1 MKSSQNLCVFFEI
14 KKSASLLKRVISLL
28 AKANN
33 TWWEANNSTSHS
45 FPSFSLVSLLIIY
58 QSRGERGT
66 RGPVFHGSGGKD
78 QPACRTVR
86 QVSYKFMPE
95 TRFPSAFLKI
105 PLNLMELTWNC
116 LKLQVESET
125 LLFSETGCAFR
136 KKGYIL
142 EHQLIP
148 FLWKWL

>member
-1 MKSSQNLCVFFEI
+1 MKSSQNSCVFFEI
-14 KKSASLLKRVISLL
+14 RKSASLLKRVILLLL

-33 TWWEANNSTSHS
+33 TWWEADNSTSHF
-45 FPSFSLVSLLIIY
+45 FPSFSFVSPLIIY

-66 RGPVFHGSGGKD
+66 RGPVLHGSGGKD

-95 TRFPSAFLKI
+95 TRRFPFAFLKI
-105 PLNLMELTWNC
+105 PLDLMELTWNC

-136 KKGYIL
+136 EKGY
-142 EHQLIP
+142 IP